1 MRNEKITPLYERL
14 SRDDELQGESNSI
27 SNQKQMLEDFARR
40 NGLPNPTHFTDDGIS
55 GTRFDRPGFLAM
67 MEEVEAGRVEAIV
80 IKDMSRLGRDYLK
93 VGQVME
99 VLRQRGVRLIA
110 INDGVDS
117 LKGDDDFTPFRNI
130 MNEFYARDTSRKIRS
145 VFKSKGMSGKHLTG
159 TVIYGYLWDEKREH
173 WLVDE
178 EAAEVVRRIFSL
190 TLEGYGPYQIA
201 CKLSTDRIEI
211 PVVHLARFNEGVNRS
226 KPVKDPYGWGSSTIV
241 NILKKREYLGHT
253 INFKTRKHFKDKISF
268 TESQSFEIVPIA
280 QSNSTTIVLPLA
292 AIIVFI
298 IISGYLL
305 IYNIL
310 YISISRDTQFY
321 GQLKTIGTTK
331 RQIKRIVR
339 SQIFRTA
346 VIGIPSGL
354 IVGGIVSLGLV
365 PFAMNMMYS
374 SDTDLGEIVS
384 FSPIIFAGAA
394 IFTFFTAI
402 IGSMK
407 PAKIAASISPV
418 AASRYTEANTRS
430 YRDHKSHRTK
440 LSRMARDNI
449 FRNPKSAF
457 LTFASL
463 FLGLILFLVSAGL
476 LSSLSPDNFVNQWGE
491 SDFALTYSISEEG
504 NLLSDE
510 MLQQI
515 ETMQGIENLRVTY
528 SASPWPTMDVIYDE
542 NVFGK
547 YIDSLDGVSG
557 LDFSNAETR
566 KNYTDNFWSGV
577 YGIDSRYIEELNKTL
592 DKPIDLT
599 AFEKGELVVLSAM
612 TDDEGNLLIQPGQAI
627 TVVGESGEQV
637 FTVATGF
644 LDADFQSGRGNERGT
659 APDLYISK
667 QAIEKLSGETKIFRI
682 AFDTIDSSYDKGI
695 MEQLQSITASSPGI
709 TILSRY
715 EKQQEM
721 AGYLLTS
728 RIIAAGLSA
737 VFLLIGIMNFINT
750 MVVSVNTRK
759 HEFAT
764 LESIGMTKKQ
774 IRNVLLWEG
783 VYYWSISFLLL
794 ATLGTAIY
802 IPIYSAFRRMVPYA
816 AFHYP
821 VISLLVVAAIVL
833 LVCLATPVITF
844 MQNVKQSVVERLRQN

>member
-1 MRNEKITPLYERL
+1 MAVFRIERTRDYTVMSNHHLRNANLSLKAKGLLSMMLSLPEDWNYTTRGLAKICKEGVDAIGAALRELEGAGYIVRHQRRDKSGRITDTEYVIYE
-14 SRDDELQGESNSI
+14 QP
-27 SNQKQMLEDFARR
+27 Q
-40 NGLPNPTHFTDDGIS
+40 P
-55 GTRFDRPGFLAM
+55 
-67 MEEVEAGRVEAIV
+67 
-80 IKDMSRLGRDYLK
+80 DMSHPDTASPDTENPDMVKPDTEKPAEL
-93 VGQVME
+93 
-99 VLRQRGVRLIA
+99 
-110 INDGVDS
+110 
-117 LKGDDDFTPFRNI
+117 NI
-130 MNEFYARDTSRKIRS
+130 E
-145 VFKSKGMSGKHLTG
+145 KSNT
-159 TVIYGYLWDEKREH
+159 EKT
-173 WLVDE
+173 
-178 EAAEVVRRIFSL
+178 I
-190 TLEGYGPYQIA
+190 TY
-201 CKLSTDRIEI
+201 
-211 PVVHLARFNEGVNRS
+211 
-226 KPVKDPYGWGSSTIV
+226 GSSTDSIPF
-241 NILKKREYLGHT
+241 RET
-253 INFKTRKHFKDKISF
+253 AAARPPERKGRDAMSV
-268 TESQSFEIVPIA
+268 TE
-280 QSNSTTIVLPLA
+280 
-292 AIIVFI
+292 
-298 IISGYLL
+298 
-305 IYNIL
+305 
-310 YISISRDTQFY
+310 
-321 GQLKTIGTTK
+321 
-331 RQIKRIVR
+331 
-339 SQIFRTA
+339 
-346 VIGIPSGL
+346 
-354 IVGGIVSLGLV
+354 
-365 PFAMNMMYS
+365 
-374 SDTDLGEIVS
+374 
-384 FSPIIFAGAA
+384 
-394 IFTFFTAI
+394 
-402 IGSMK
+402 
-407 PAKIAASISPV
+407 
-418 AASRYTEANTRS
+418 
-430 YRDHKSHRTK
+430 
-440 LSRMARDNI
+440 
-449 FRNPKSAF
+449 
-457 LTFASL
+457 
-463 FLGLILFLVSAGL
+463 ILFLVSAGL

>member
-1 MRNEKITPLYERL
+1 MAKQNIYDNDSFFENFKNLRNNKINFNDCIETPILLAMIPEVDGKRVLDIGCGMGQHAKQYSDMGAESVLGIDISEKMLEYAKEHFHAKNITYRQMALEDICQIDEQFDLITSSLAFDYAEDLDKLMKNIYGLLKYGAHFVFSMSHPMATAWDGQYDRYTRTESGERL
-14 SRDDELQGESNSI
+14 YANI
-27 SNQKQMLEDFARR
+27 SNYMVEGKRTVKWVVEDY
-40 NGLPNPTHFTDDGIS
+40 
-55 GTRFDRPGFLAM
+55 
-67 MEEVEAGRVEAIV
+67 EVYHR
-80 IKDMSRLGRDYLK
+80 
-93 VGQVME
+93 
-99 VLRQRGVRLIA
+99 
-110 INDGVDS
+110 
-117 LKGDDDFTPFRNI
+117 T
-130 MNEFYARDTSRKIRS
+130 
-145 VFKSKGMSGKHLTG
+145 
-159 TVIYGYLWDEKREH
+159 
-173 WLVDE
+173 
-178 EAAEVVRRIFSL
+178 FS
-190 TLEGYGPYQIA
+190 
-201 CKLSTDRIEI
+201 S
-211 PVVHLARFNEGVNRS
+211 
-226 KPVKDPYGWGSSTIV
+226 IV
-241 NILKKREYLGHT
+241 NT
-253 INFKTRKHFKDKISF
+253 
-268 TESQSFEIVPIA
+268 IA

-659 APDLYISK
+659 APDLYISE

-783 VYYWSISFLLL
+783 GYYWSISFLLL

>member
-1 MRNEKITPLYERL
+1 M
-14 SRDDELQGESNSI
+14 
-27 SNQKQMLEDFARR
+27 
-40 NGLPNPTHFTDDGIS
+40 
-55 GTRFDRPGFLAM
+55 
-67 MEEVEAGRVEAIV
+67 
-80 IKDMSRLGRDYLK
+80 
-93 VGQVME
+93 
-99 VLRQRGVRLIA
+99 
-110 INDGVDS
+110 
-117 LKGDDDFTPFRNI
+117 
-130 MNEFYARDTSRKIRS
+130 
-145 VFKSKGMSGKHLTG
+145 
-159 TVIYGYLWDEKREH
+159 
-173 WLVDE
+173 
-178 EAAEVVRRIFSL
+178 
-190 TLEGYGPYQIA
+190 
-201 CKLSTDRIEI
+201 
-211 PVVHLARFNEGVNRS
+211 
-226 KPVKDPYGWGSSTIV
+226 
-241 NILKKREYLGHT
+241 
-253 INFKTRKHFKDKISF
+253 
-268 TESQSFEIVPIA
+268 
-280 QSNSTTIVLPLA
+280 
-292 AIIVFI
+292 
-298 IISGYLL
+298 
-305 IYNIL
+305 
-310 YISISRDTQFY
+310 
-321 GQLKTIGTTK
+321 
-331 RQIKRIVR
+331 
-339 SQIFRTA
+339 
-346 VIGIPSGL
+346 
-354 IVGGIVSLGLV
+354 
-365 PFAMNMMYS
+365 
-374 SDTDLGEIVS
+374 
-384 FSPIIFAGAA
+384 
-394 IFTFFTAI
+394 
-402 IGSMK
+402 
-407 PAKIAASISPV
+407 
-418 AASRYTEANTRS
+418 
-430 YRDHKSHRTK
+430 
-440 LSRMARDNI
+440 
-449 FRNPKSAF
+449 
-457 LTFASL
+457 
-463 FLGLILFLVSAGL
+463 FLVSAGL

-627 TVVGESGEQV
+627 TVVGESGNRSLQWQLAFWTLIFRVVEEMREV
-637 FTVATGF
+637 
-644 LDADFQSGRGNERGT
+644 L
-659 APDLYISK
+659 PLICISVK

-783 VYYWSISFLLL
+783 GYYWSISFLLL